1 VIALIVMSAITSVI
15 FPWAYGSLMETAP
28 YAVVLQV
35 IRIVLLVGCTVV
47 AVKSVAFTR
56 QKISAS

>member
-1 VIALIVMSAITSVI
+1 VMSAITSVI

-56 QKISAS
+56 RKISAS